1 VTGINVYSLINYKKQ
16 TKMKQT
22 KRSLVMLAVVATLF
36 IALSSFFTVNK
47 TASVNVNEKPVTSS
61 YAIDLVSVNQS
72 GSNFVWTWTVANP
85 NPGNGNNGT
94 LQDVSHWDMPLSTAA
109 EAALLSA
116 EYSVDGVNWTS
127 TAMTI
132 ERDPSIKFC
141 TGVDVLKFDF
151 GTSGSTPTYYRVTL
165 NSDFSTN
172 QFAQSW
178 IKTGGGQEGCNAYF
192 FAGIGSKR
200 G

>member
-1 VTGINVYSLINYKKQ
+1 
-16 TKMKQT
+16 MKQT

-36 IALSSFFTVNK
+36 IALSSFFSVRK
-47 TASVNVNEKPVTSS
+47 KAIVNVNEKPALSS
-61 YAIDLVSVNQS
+61 YAINLVSVSQG
-72 GSNFVWTWTVANP
+72 GSNFVWTWTLTNP

-127 TAMTI
+127 SSLTI
-132 ERDPSIKFC
+132 ERDPSIKLC
-141 TGVDVLKFDF
+141 TGVDVLKFDL

-165 NSDFSTN
+165 NADFSTN